1 MKPKFA
7 FLMSAVASDVA
18 SGGAGSVSGSGNGSE
33 GQKVEGQKAGD
44 GGDGGDAPKELSFV
58 EKVAASFQSKG
69 VLAAELQSAKERATR
84 AEAEVVTLTQKLEA
98 VTAERDGLAGEKQE
112 ISNLLLKAQ
121 ENAKTVTQEAVET
134 VAALGFNAV
143 ETKALP
149 GSQEQTESPI
159 KQLEKDYAATSCP
172 KEKGKIAKEMQKLM
186 AEEA

>member
-18 SGGAGSVSGSGNGSE
+18 SGGGKNSDQCAVSSDQCEDTGATAAE
-33 GQKVEGQKAGD
+33 
-44 GGDGGDAPKELSFV
+44 APKELSFV

-98 VTAERDGLAGEKQE
+98 VTAERDGLAGEKQQ
-112 ISNLLLKAQ
+112 IADLLQKAQ